1 MNDIN
6 HPSHYNQGERKECI
20 VEMQELFGVRF
31 VIDFCIG
38 NCYKYL
44 YRRGQKTGNTYDKDT
59 DKAIWYYKSQLQILH
74 RIVLASLQYIL
85 FFHLDYNV
93 MGVKFHYS
101 Y

>member
-1 MNDIN
+1 MSEYNEIN

-31 VIDFCIG
+31 VIDFCVG

-59 DKAIWYYKSQLQILH
+59 DKAIWYYNKALE
-74 RIVLASLQYIL
+74 LAQANNLKTCVHKLEHIHELLKGS
-85 FFHLDYNV
+85 
-93 MGVKFHYS
+93 M
-101 Y
+101 